1 MDVLHLLSVY
11 VVRSWNTRSRLC
23 ALMQMVGF
31 SYGQAKSMGM
41 LFMISSSVCN
51 VHEISQRAQPVE
63 HCITRGNRPVGR
75 LADEVLDA
83 KHLPPR
89 CQGARTNCISISLD
103 KKSVGSATILNG
115 CCSGTGKLEG

>member
-1 MDVLHLLSVY
+1 
-11 VVRSWNTRSRLC
+11 
-23 ALMQMVGF
+23 MQMVGF

-89 CQGARTNCISISLD
+89 CQGARTNLHFHI
-103 KKSVGSATILNG
+103 VGQEKRGL
-115 CCSGTGKLEG
+115 CHHFEWVL